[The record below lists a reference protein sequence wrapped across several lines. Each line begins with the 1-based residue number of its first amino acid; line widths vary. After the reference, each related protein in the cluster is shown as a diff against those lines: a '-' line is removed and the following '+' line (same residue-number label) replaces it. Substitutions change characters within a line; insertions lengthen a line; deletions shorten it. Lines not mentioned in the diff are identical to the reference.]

1 MPVCQEGGSLSV
13 SVGDDLPWNK
23 ALVIIPTYNEI
34 ENIGRLLKVLQR
46 LYPELGILVIDDNSP
61 DGTADVVKGLK
72 EGMTRLSLMERAEK
86 QGLCSA
92 YIAGFRWAME
102 RHYQYVFEMDSDFS
116 HSPDELPVLL
126 RAAVSGADLVV
137 GSRYI
142 GGIRVMNWP
151 FRRLLISYLGGI
163 YIRLMTG
170 IPLRDSTGGF
180 KCFSRR
186 ALSRL
191 DLERVISR
199 GYVFQLELNYKIWRL
214 GLVLSEVPVTFY
226 ERKRG
231 ISKMNWD
238 IIVEAFYRVFH
249 LRCLDLLGLLVK

>member
-1 MPVCQEGGSLSV
+1 MSDSGIHT
-13 SVGDDLPWNK
+13 LPWGK

-34 ENIGRLLKVLQR
+34 ENIGHLLGILQQ
-46 LYPELGILVIDDNSP
+46 LYPHLNILVIDDNSP
-61 DGTADVVKGLK
+61 DGTAGVVKERQ
-72 EGMTRLSLMERAEK
+72 EGMSGLFLMEREGK

-92 YIAGFRWAME
+92 YLAGFKWALE
-102 RHYQYVFEMDSDFS
+102 KGYRYVFEMDSDFS
-116 HSPDELPVLL
+116 HSPEELPTLL
-126 RAAVSGADLVV
+126 REAASGADLVV

-163 YIRLMTG
+163 YIRLLTG

-186 ALSRL
+186 ALES
-191 DLERVISR
+191 LERERVFSR
-199 GYVFQLELNYKIWRL
+199 GYVFQLELNYKVWRL
-214 GLVLSEVPVTFY
+214 GLAIKEVPVTFY

-231 ISKMNWD
+231 VSKMSLD
-238 IIVEAFYRVFH
+238 IIVEAFYRVIH
-249 LRCLDLLGLLVK
+249 LRCLDMLGRLIRSQ